1 MDKDAFT
8 ISSVKPEKRSALY
21 WMLSDSWEMTA
32 RSVKHIIRSLD
43 QVMSLVLFPIMFMLL
58 NRYVFG
64 GAIDT
69 GNVSYA
75 NYLFAGILVQTLA
88 FGANYTTINIA
99 VDMKEGIVDRFK
111 SLPMSSNALI
121 LGHITADMVRNV
133 ISGVIIILVGFLVG
147 FRPNAS
153 FTEWLMVAGLA
164 LLFTLAISWLSAI
177 LGLLVKSLEAAQW
190 VGFIVIFP
198 LTFVSSAFVPLNT
211 LPEGLRV
218 FAENQPLTHV
228 IDTMRSLLVG
238 TPLDNSGWLSVA
250 WCIAIIIISVPVTT
264 WLFRRHTPK

>member
-1 MDKDAFT
+1 MSKSTAAT
-8 ISSVKPEKRSALY
+8 IETENRSALF
-21 WMLSDSWEMTA
+21 WLFSDTFLMA
-32 RSVKHIIRSLD
+32 KRSIIHIVRSLD
-43 QVMSLVLFPIMFMLL
+43 QLMSLVMFPIMFMLL

-88 FGANYTTINIA
+88 FGANYTTINLA
-99 VDMKEGIVDRFK
+99 VDMKEGIVDRFR
-111 SLPMSSNALI
+111 SLPMASSALV

-133 ISGVIIILVGFLVG
+133 ISGVIIILVGLLVG

-153 FTEWLMVAGLA
+153 PLEWLYVVGLA

-177 LGLLVKSLEAAQW
+177 LGLMVKTLEAAQW
-190 VGFIVIFP
+190 VGFVIIFP
-198 LTFVSSAFVPLNT
+198 LTFVSSAFVQTDTMPAALQA
-211 LPEGLRV
+211 

-228 IDTMRSLLVG
+228 INAMRAWLVG
-238 TPLDNSGWLSVA
+238 TPMGNAGWLAAV
-250 WCIAIIIISVPVTT
+250 WCTAIIVVSIPITS
-264 WLFRRHTPK
+264 WLFRRRSSH